1 MCIYLQYTKI
11 SALPCGIS
19 KIAQGLGYLKRAYST
34 TKILSSLLLI
44 FMVDSSG
51 STVHLLSP
59 FWSQAFHVLEGS
71 LLISEFVH
79 PLDMLVIKPRRS
91 LVSASRSSTCTS
103 SHTPRRGPCSSI
115 GVLQSELDLVIAI
128 AILCR
133 LVISPQPLPT
143 YHVSSTRLA
152 RVPLPRVAL
161 HGTEAKADLR
171 GLGTVLGIFGD
182 LGQSWTTT
190 HRSSST

>member
-1 MCIYLQYTKI
+1 
-11 SALPCGIS
+11 
-19 KIAQGLGYLKRAYST
+19 
-34 TKILSSLLLI
+34 
-44 FMVDSSG
+44 MVDSSG

-79 PLDMLVIKPRRS
+79 PLDMFVIKPRDWRRS
-91 LVSASRSSTCTS
+91 LVSASLSYTCTS
-103 SHTPRRGPCSSI
+103 SHTPRRGACSSI
-115 GVLQSELDLVIAI
+115 GVLQSELNLVIAI

-133 LVISPQPLPT
+133 LVISPRPLPT
-143 YHVSSTRLA
+143 YHVSSTTLA

-171 GLGTVLGIFGD
+171 GLGTVLGIFGILD
-182 LGQSWTTT
+182 SLGRQPIDHLPPDTSHTISTQS
-190 HRSSST
+190 